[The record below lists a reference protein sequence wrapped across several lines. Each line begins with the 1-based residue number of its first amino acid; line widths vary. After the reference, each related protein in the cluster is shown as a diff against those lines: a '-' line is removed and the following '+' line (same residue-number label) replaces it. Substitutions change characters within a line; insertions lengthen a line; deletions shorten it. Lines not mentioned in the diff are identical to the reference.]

1 MCVQGVKHFKDI
13 QYNRQSKYGE
23 ILQQQEYEMSCF
35 NLEEASIQVY
45 QQLYDLY
52 EQARFH
58 LTRPAFLSLT
68 NQGLLYMSHIPKA
81 CSCLRAT
88 AFEAEQY

>member
-1 MCVQGVKHFKDI
+1 MLHGKLALGKCVTDNKLSHCQGVKHFKDI

-35 NLEEASIQVY
+35 NLEEASIRIY

-52 EQARFH
+52 EQAGYTEFF
-58 LTRPAFLSLT
+58 A
-68 NQGLLYMSHIPKA
+68 
-81 CSCLRAT
+81 
-88 AFEAEQY
+88 